1 MRGFAPKR
9 LKGQGDQA
17 TAVMGPAYLEHV
29 LERVLKA
36 YFINLSKDDE
46 RRMFDGA
53 SNGVLG
59 SFSSKIRLAYA
70 ISLLG
75 PLSYSDLL
83 LINDIRN
90 VFAHSLHR
98 VSFSH
103 PLIIKDCDRL
113 QYFKMTMERV
123 LGSYTPHRKS
133 LDLFSDTILAIH
145 LGFLRLLMQTIPTK
159 NELLNRRVSQTTL
172 DDMIWQ
178 LPSP

>member
-1 MRGFAPKR
+1 
-9 LKGQGDQA
+9 
-17 TAVMGPAYLEHV
+17 
-29 LERVLKA
+29 
-36 YFINLSKDDE
+36 
-46 RRMFDGA
+46 MFDGA
-53 SNGVLG
+53 GNGVLG

-123 LGSYTPHRKS
+123 MGSYTPHRKS

-145 LGFLRLLMQTIPTK
+145 IGFLRLLMQTIPTK